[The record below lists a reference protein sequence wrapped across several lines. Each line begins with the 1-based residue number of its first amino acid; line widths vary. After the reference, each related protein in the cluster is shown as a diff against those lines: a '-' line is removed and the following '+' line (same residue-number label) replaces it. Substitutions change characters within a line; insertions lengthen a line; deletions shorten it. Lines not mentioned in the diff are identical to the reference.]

1 MSIIGTLSRAGRE
14 VDGVIL
20 QYLKRGASRGF
31 IPVVRHQVE
40 AGGKRVRSALTILS
54 CEAAGGDRGAALRP
68 AAMIELIHNYSLVAD
83 DIIDHGEVRRGEP
96 TVRAKYSDAMAL
108 LAAMYYREVLDEI
121 ADDCLRSDDMR
132 KLMIETIKA
141 TIEGERLDILFEQAG
156 RTEDYMVRE
165 RCRSVSWDLYFEMIG
180 KKTATLI
187 RASCSAGCLAANASD
202 DATDALAGYGWKV
215 GMGFQVA
222 DDFLD
227 IFGEKTG
234 KEKGKDIIEHKLGN
248 AVVISAL
255 EELSDSKAK
264 DLLEILRSS
273 RVNESKL
280 KKALEL
286 IDRTGAKTRTYQL
299 ARKLANEGKTKL
311 KILPESSAKT
321 ALVQLADF
329 IATRVY

>member
-1 MSIIGTLSRAGRE
+1 MSIIGSLSRAGRD
-14 VDGVIL
+14 VDGVIF
-20 QYLKRGASRGF
+20 QYLKQGASIDF
-31 IPVVRHQVE
+31 LPVVRHQVE
-40 AGGKRVRSALTILS
+40 AGGKKVRSALTILS
-54 CEAAGGDRGAALRP
+54 CEATGGDREAALRP

-83 DIIDHGEVRRGEP
+83 DIIDRGEIRRGLP

-121 ADDCLRSDDMR
+121 ANDCPRSDDMR
-132 KLMIETIKA
+132 KLMVKTIKA

-156 RTEDYMVRE
+156 RDEDYVVKH
-165 RCRSVSWDLYFEMIG
+165 RCKSVSWDVYFEMIG

-187 RASCSAGCLAANASD
+187 RASCLAGCLAAGASD
-202 DATDALAGYGWKV
+202 DATDALSGYGWKI
-215 GMGFQVA
+215 GLGFQVA

-227 IFGEKTG
+227 IFGERTG
-234 KEKGKDIIEHKLGN
+234 KKKGKDIIEHKLGN
-248 AVVISAL
+248 AAIISAL

-264 DLLEILRSS
+264 DLLAILRSS
-273 RVNESKL
+273 RVNASKL
-280 KKALEL
+280 KDAMKL
-286 IDRTGAKTRTYQL
+286 IDATSSKTRTYRL
-299 ARKLANEGKTKL
+299 AEKLVNEGKAKL

>member
-1 MSIIGTLSRAGRE
+1 MSIIDTLSRAGRD
-14 VDGVIL
+14 VDRVIL
-20 QYLKRGASRGF
+20 QYLKRGASRDF
-31 IPVVRHQVE
+31 LPVVRHQVE

-54 CEAAGGDRGAALRP
+54 CEATGGYRPAALRP

-83 DIIDHGEVRRGEP
+83 DIIDRGEIRRGLP

-121 ADDCLRSDDMR
+121 ANDCPRSDEMR

-156 RTEDYMVRE
+156 RDEDYVVKH
-165 RCRSVSWDLYFEMIG
+165 RCKSVSRDLYFEMIG

-187 RASCSAGCLAANASD
+187 RASCLAGCLAASASD
-202 DATDALAGYGWKV
+202 DATDALTGYGWKI
-215 GMGFQVA
+215 GLGFQVS

-227 IFGEKTG
+227 IFGKKTG

-248 AVVISAL
+248 AVIISAL
-255 EELSDSKAK
+255 EELSDGKAK
-264 DLLEILRSS
+264 DLLAILRSS
-273 RVNESKL
+273 RVNASKL
-280 KKALEL
+280 KEAMKL
-286 IDRTGAKTRTYQL
+286 IDATSSKTRTYRL
-299 ARKLANEGKTKL
+299 AEKLVNEGKAKL
-311 KILPESSAKT
+311 RILPESSAKT

>member
-1 MSIIGTLSRAGRE
+1 MSIIGSLSRAGRD
-14 VDGVIL
+14 VDGVIF
-20 QYLKRGASRGF
+20 QYLRRGASIDF
-31 IPVVRHQVE
+31 LPVVRHQVE
-40 AGGKRVRSALTILS
+40 AGGKRVRSALTMLS
-54 CEAAGGDRGAALRP
+54 CEATGGDREAALRP

-83 DIIDHGEVRRGEP
+83 DIIDRGEIRRGLP

-108 LAAMYYREVLDEI
+108 LATMYYREVLDEI
-121 ADDCLRSDDMR
+121 ANDCPRSDDMR
-132 KLMIETIKA
+132 KLMVKTIKA

-156 RTEDYMVRE
+156 RDEDYVVKH
-165 RCRSVSWDLYFEMIG
+165 RCKSVSWDVYFEMIG

-187 RASCSAGCLAANASD
+187 RASCLAGCLAAGASD
-202 DATDALAGYGWKV
+202 DATDALSGYGWKI
-215 GMGFQVA
+215 GLGFQVA

-234 KEKGKDIIEHKLGN
+234 KKKGKDIIEHKLGN
-248 AVVISAL
+248 AAIISAL

-264 DLLEILRSS
+264 DLLAILRSS
-273 RVNESKL
+273 RVNASKL
-280 KKALEL
+280 KEAMKL
-286 IDRTGAKTRTYQL
+286 IDATSSKTRTYRL
-299 ARKLANEGKTKL
+299 AEKLVNEGKAKL

>member
-1 MSIIGTLSRAGRE
+1 MSIIDTLSRAARE

-20 QYLKRGASRGF
+20 QYLERGASREF
-31 IPVVRHQVE
+31 LPIVRHQVE
-40 AGGKRVRSALTILS
+40 AGGKRVRSALSILS
-54 CEAAGGDRGAALRP
+54 CEATGGDRGKALRP
-68 AAMIELIHNYSLVAD
+68 AAMIELIHNYSLIAD
-83 DIIDHGEVRRGEP
+83 DIIDRGEIRRGLP

-108 LAAMYYREVLDEI
+108 LSAMHYREALDEI
-121 ADDCLRSDDMR
+121 VDDCPRSDDMR

-156 RTEDYMVRE
+156 RNENYIVKH
-165 RCRSVSWDLYFEMIG
+165 RCKSVSWDLYFEMIG

-187 RASCSAGCLAANASD
+187 RASCLAGCLAASASD
-202 DATDALAGYGWKV
+202 DLTDALAGYGWKI
-215 GMGFQVA
+215 GLGFQVA

-227 IFGEKTG
+227 IFGKRTG

-248 AVVISAL
+248 AAIISAL

-264 DLLEILRSS
+264 DLRSILRSS
-273 RVNESKL
+273 RVKESKL
-280 KKALEL
+280 KQALKL
-286 IDRTGAKTRTYQL
+286 IDGTSAKTRTHRL
-299 ARKLANEGKTKL
+299 AQKLVNEGKAKL

-329 IATRVY
+329 ISTRVY